1 MVSIRVNDR
10 PLDVK
15 EGLPLGASLY
25 EAGIYSF
32 EGSFKLGRPR
42 GPMSFE
48 WWSPERIYVEG
59 YGPVS
64 HMMKCTDGLKIK
76 TSDGG
81 IKRPFIEAISP
92 LLKVGFQ
99 HGYIFRNK
107 IGWRVTWSF
116 MKRTLPHPDI
126 PSEVE
131 RKEFPS
137 PIEVETDVLVVGGG
151 LYGLLAAISARKTG
165 ARVVLFEG
173 NEDVGGH
180 IFHDERVKKLAKE
193 AEEAG
198 VKIMRETALSAVF
211 EDALVAVQLKE
222 PDAVPILVRARS
234 IVIATGAREVL
245 SVFGNNDLPGVMLGT
260 SALRL
265 FKLYGVK
272 PGRRGVV
279 IGSSKWAV
287 EIARTLSS
295 SGMDVVLVHDKE
307 VEVEGVNAVK
317 ARVIEALGRRK
328 VEGVKLDDGSVVKA
342 DFIALANVRAPSME
356 IAAQFGVKIGFHSGL
371 GGFVPLHGWEGETS
385 VEGVFITGEAGG
397 VDEDEALVHFS
408 KAAGLSA
415 AKYAGFNA
423 PDIDDEISEG
433 RKASRKMGELV
444 DGYKKGELCVFDDD
458 MGLMQNPEH
467 KRSFLCPCLDVTTY
481 DVKKIVKELG
491 WTKME
496 KIKRYSGLGTG
507 RCQGKYCLLPSVV
520 YISRIGNVR
529 PVDVGTFRMRPP
541 LAPIQLGVLGGM
553 DR

>member
-1 MVSIRVNDR
+1 LVSIRVNDR

-222 PDAVPILVRARS
+222 PDAVPILV
-234 IVIATGAREVL
+234 
-245 SVFGNNDLPGVMLGT
+245 
-260 SALRL
+260 
-265 FKLYGVK
+265 
-272 PGRRGVV
+272 
-279 IGSSKWAV
+279 
-287 EIARTLSS
+287 
-295 SGMDVVLVHDKE
+295 
-307 VEVEGVNAVK
+307 EG
-317 ARVIEALGRRK
+317 EEHSHSYRRK
-328 VEGVKLDDGSVVKA
+328 RSS
-342 DFIALANVRAPSME
+342 FRVRKQRSSWSYARNISSE
-356 IAAQFGVKIGFHSGL
+356 AFQAIWS
-371 GGFVPLHGWEGETS
+371 
-385 VEGVFITGEAGG
+385 EAG
-397 VDEDEALVHFS
+397 
-408 KAAGLSA
+408 K
-415 AKYAGFNA
+415 
-423 PDIDDEISEG
+423 EG
-433 RKASRKMGELV
+433 
-444 DGYKKGELCVFDDD
+444 CC
-458 MGLMQNPEH
+458 N
-467 KRSFLCPCLDVTTY
+467 
-481 DVKKIVKELG
+481 
-491 WTKME
+491 
-496 KIKRYSGLGTG
+496 
-507 RCQGKYCLLPSVV
+507 
-520 YISRIGNVR
+520 RIR
-529 PVDVGTFRMRPP
+529 QVGS
-541 LAPIQLGVLGGM
+541 
-553 DR
+553 